1 MKTPERVNE
10 ESVVQELS
18 PEEIAANYIAQIREL
33 ERDLEHLTFLEHPVQ
48 IQRIC
53 WKIKAIKI
61 SYNQLLEKMGKRK

>member
-1 MKTPERVNE
+1 MKTAERVNE
-10 ESVVQELS
+10 ESVLQENS
-18 PEEIAANYIAQIREL
+18 PEEMAANYLAQIKEL

-61 SYNQLLEKMGKRK
+61 SYNQLMLKK

>member
-1 MKTPERVNE
+1 MKTAERVNE
-10 ESVVQELS
+10 ESVLQENS
-18 PEEIAANYIAQIREL
+18 PEEMAANYLAQIKEL

-61 SYNQLLEKMGKRK
+61 SYNQLMLKI

>member
-1 MKTPERVNE
+1 MKTPERVTE
-10 ESVVQELS
+10 ETVQENS
-18 PEEIAANYIAQIREL
+18 PEEIAATYLAQIKEL

-61 SYNQLLEKMGKRK
+61 SYNQLIEKIRLRR

>member
-1 MKTPERVNE
+1 MKTPERVTE
-10 ESVVQELS
+10 ETVQENS
-18 PEEIAANYIAQIREL
+18 PEEIAATYLAQIKEL

-61 SYNQLLEKMGKRK
+61 SYNQLIEKMRLRR